1 MMAYNHYREDH
12 VATNE
17 PQAVT
22 LRLSKEEYEALRTFA
37 FVTSSSINEVA
48 RRALRDFLVAKGRSE
63 EFDALL
69 KKARTQYRVALDKL
83 ADL

>member
-1 MMAYNHYREDH
+1 MAARES
-12 VATNE
+12 
-17 PQAVT
+17 QAVT
-22 LRLSKEEYEALRTFA
+22 VRLSQDEYEALRTFA
-37 FVTSSSINEVA
+37 FVTGASINEVA
-48 RRALRDFLVAKGRSE
+48 RRALREFLVAQGRGE